1 MNAELINNFTNREC
15 KAKDIFQILEIGKV
29 SAYHFVARYHYL
41 GVAKFFSVYNYGL
54 FTKDYELVGVATFS
68 NPQGTNTL
76 MGWFGLDCSDKS
88 VLELSRLCM
97 LPALNG
103 TNATSYLLSN
113 SMKSL
118 HKEHSIKAVITLAD
132 SSRHVGSIYQ
142 VCNFTYYGLSE
153 PKNDFWADGKKNVRR
168 DTIVDVD
175 GVWVPRPRKHRY
187 AYIMDKSLKCLYAEQ
202 PRPNKDDVVPYS
214 CCGGKHKIYSPK
226 RNLWF
231 TCPICTGQLIL
242 LNSENEDVEEA
253 INRNKK
259 EAPTQMSLFDP
270 PS

>member
-1 MNAELINNFTNREC
+1 MNTELIEKFNNREC
-15 KAKDIFQILEIGKV
+15 KAKDIFRMMEVNKV
-29 SAYHFVARYHYL
+29 TAYHFVARYHYL

-76 MGWFGLDCSDKS
+76 KGWFGLDCNDKS

-118 HKEHSIKAVITLAD
+118 YKQHGIKAVITLAD

-153 PKNDFWADGKKNVRR
+153 PKNDFWSEGKKNVRR
-168 DTIVDVD
+168 DTIVDID

-187 AYIMDKSLKCLYAEQ
+187 AYIMDKSLKCLYAEA
-202 PRPNKDDVVPYS
+202 PRPNKDAVVPYS
-214 CCGGKHKIYSPK
+214 CCGGERKIYSPK
-226 RNLWF
+226 RKLWF
-231 TCPICTGQLIL
+231 TCPICTGHLVL
-242 LNSENEDVEEA
+242 LNSESDDIAEA
-253 INRNKK
+253 INREKSK
-259 EAPTQMSLFDP
+259 QSQLTLF
-270 PS
+270 